1 MFSNEN
7 YTQNCGQKRAGKLLQ
22 LILDNPDKWALILP
36 DLWREVEPAWRPVGE
51 TGFVAGL
58 LAKMGGDDLLTA
70 NLKARDEIIS
80 GHFWQELIL
89 QTECPVSQYDALRQ
103 MVSSAG
109 PPAGNLACVAL
120 AGQGFHGQYQRSWT
134 VAPGNLHL
142 SVVLKCDLP
151 VAEFAQVM
159 PALPAVAV
167 TAAIAHLGTGQL
179 APGIK
184 WVNDVLLDG
193 KKVAGVLTALRTH
206 RSRITAVVLGV
217 GLNVEVAPPLAGD
230 SRSIAA
236 TSLQAELQAELPS
249 APPSLQS
256 VLTAVLSSLASGFE
270 SLQNSGPGHLLAAY
284 RDASLVLG
292 QQVSIWPDAED
303 AESPLHRGQVLSI
316 EPDLSLRLQGV
327 SEPVVSGRLTLAG
340 PGT

>member
-1 MFSNEN
+1 M
-7 YTQNCGQKRAGKLLQ
+7 
-22 LILDNPDKWALILP
+22 
-36 DLWREVEPAWRPVGE
+36 
-51 TGFVAGL
+51 
-58 LAKMGGDDLLTA
+58 LAKLGGEDLLTA
-70 NLKARDEIIS
+70 GLNASEEVIAGR
-80 GHFWQELIL
+80 FWPELIL

-103 MVSSAG
+103 MVSSAV

-120 AGQGFHGQYQRSWT
+120 AGQGFHGQHQRSWS

-151 VAEFAQVM
+151 AAEFAPVM

-167 TAAIAHLGTGQL
+167 TAAIAQLGAGQL

-184 WVNDVLLDG
+184 WVNDVLLNG

-217 GLNVEVAPPLAGD
+217 GLNVEVAPALSGD
-230 SRSIAA
+230 SRSVPA
-236 TSLQAELQAELPS
+236 TSLRAELRDELPAES
-249 APPSLQS
+249 PSLQA
-256 VLTAVLSSLASGFE
+256 VLAAVLSNLASGFE
-270 SLQNSGPGHLLAAY
+270 RLQGSGPDDLLAAY

-292 QQVSIWPDAED
+292 QQVSIWPDTED
-303 AESPLHRGQVLSI
+303 ALSPLHRGRVLSI

-327 SEPVVSGRLTLAG
+327 PGPIASGRLTLVG